1 MLSLTY
7 RIRYMEETD
16 KTIKAGKLLLAE
28 PFMLDSHF
36 KRATLILCEHNEEG
50 SIGFILNR
58 PLEVSV
64 SGLIQDFPDFDA
76 EVFYGGPVEND
87 TIHYI
92 HNVGDLLEDSVKVAP
107 GVYWGGDFEKLKFL
121 IRSELVKPEN
131 IRFFVGYSGWSTG
144 QLAEETRMGSW
155 VSAELSPNYIFKFAP
170 EELWQEVMYRK
181 GGKYTVLA
189 QISEG
194 VSWN

>member
-1 MLSLTY
+1 MK
-7 RIRYMEETD
+7 ETD
-16 KTIKAGKLLLAE
+16 KTIKAGSLLLAE

-36 KRATLILCEHNEEG
+36 KRATVVLCEHNEEG

-58 PLEVSV
+58 PLEVLV
-64 SGLIQDFPDFDA
+64 SGLIQDFPEFEA

-92 HNVGDLLEDSVKVAP
+92 HNVGDLLEGSVKVGP

-121 IRSELVKPEN
+121 ISSELIQPEN
-131 IRFFVGYSGWSTG
+131 IRFFVGYAGWSPG
-144 QLAEETRMGSW
+144 QLAEETRLGAW
-155 VSAELSPNYIFKFAP
+155 LSATLFPNYIFKSAP
-170 EELWQEVMYRK
+170 EDLWQEVMCQK

-194 VSWN
+194 FSWN

>member
-1 MLSLTY
+1 MKK
-7 RIRYMEETD
+7 TD
-16 KTIKAGKLLLAE
+16 KTIKAGSLLLAE
-28 PFMLDSHF
+28 PFMQDPHF
-36 KRATLILCEHNEEG
+36 KRATVILCEHNEEG

-58 PLEVSV
+58 PLEVMV
-64 SGLIQDFPDFDA
+64 SGLIQGFPEFDA

-92 HNVGDLLEDSVKVAP
+92 HTLGDLLEGSVKVAP
-107 GVYWGGDFEKLKFL
+107 GIYWGGDFEKLKFL
-121 IRSELVKPEN
+121 ISSELVQPN
-131 IRFFVGYSGWSTG
+131 DIRFFVGYSGWSPG
-144 QLAEETRMGSW
+144 QLAEETRLGSW
-155 VSAELSPNYIFKFAP
+155 LAADLFANYIFKSVP